1 MPAASPRGSALR
13 SSVLGE
19 VCWAASASPGG
30 RRDPP
35 ASPGHREGPGA
46 GQGAEEGP
54 PQATS
59 LGHPTGAPRT
69 GRGGPLGRAGY
80 LRGPSRRGPRCHLGA
95 GCRRLQAQHRA
106 LGPGRPRGRRAA
118 DQAGL
123 ADVPA
128 GQLAAARPR
137 PAALLEQRVGE
148 ARGSPAGASVGHR
161 DHVGPLRAPLG
172 LRGKRRR
179 ELPFVGAPRRPGS
192 EEHHAAAQQDSGQD
206 QHGQHGRQH
215 HAAAACGDRPGR
227 LGMEQHLAAGA
238 SPSPGSLLGTRVGM
252 SGPYLWLFPKSPA
265 RSRALPS
272 RGRSDIRACGCTP
285 GRRGESVRVVAVR
298 PGPAAALGGGISAR
312 TPWLLHLAEQF
323 LSP

>member
-1 MPAASPRGSALR
+1 MAPSCAAHPAVPPLGRPRRRMEHPWSPPGWGRLQGHLWRGTPLEGCRWEGRCRRPLPVARHFALQCWER
-13 SSVLGE
+13 FAGRLRLRLAGGETRLPHLGT
-19 VCWAASASPGG
+19 G
-30 RRDPP
+30 RDPERGREQRKGRPKPP
-35 ASPGHREGPGA
+35 AW
-46 GQGAEEGP
+46 
-54 PQATS
+54 AT
-59 LGHPTGAPRT
+59 PRVRPARV
-69 GRGGPLGRAGY
+69 GGGPLGRGGY

-128 GQLAAARPR
+128 GQLAAARAR

-148 ARGSPAGASVGHR
+148 ARRSPAGASVGHR

-179 ELPFVGAPRRPGS
+179 DLPFVGAPRRPGS

-238 SPSPGSLLGTRVGM
+238 SPLPRLPPRDTRRDERTV
-252 SGPYLWLFPKSPA
+252 P
-265 RSRALPS
+265 
-272 RGRSDIRACGCTP
+272 
-285 GRRGESVRVVAVR
+285 VAI
-298 PGPAAALGGGISAR
+298 PEISCS
-312 TPWLLHLAEQF
+312 Q
-323 LSP
+323 